1 MLIVVGGLLAPL
13 PAHAIDEVAARKAF
27 ERATAAFEHK
37 AWDEAIKQY
46 MMCYKLTSDPTLLY
60 NIAQSHKMAGHASQ
74 ALQYFKMYL
83 VNVPDASD
91 KKEVEKTIAE
101 LQGRL
106 DKENPM
112 SKSKAEPKPEVAR
125 KPPPT
130 PAPTPAPAPTPTPAP
145 EPKQK
150 VATTK
155 PKPEE
160 KKPEVKR
167 DPDGARHHYEIATS
181 YLEHKLYEQAAHE
194 FKAAYL
200 ANPDAMLLYNIAQ
213 AYRLA
218 KQPNEALQYYKM
230 YLAAAPDA
238 TDRAEVQRQM
248 SDMEKLA
255 ADQRNPPP
263 APAPAPLPRED
274 NLTET
279 PVAHTETQV
288 ATSPGRTKVIAGAV
302 VLVVG
307 LGLVGGGI
315 GCGVLAH
322 SAAQDVSNDSKN
334 GVPFDPSKESSGQ
347 TDQTIAGALYGVGA
361 AAAVTG
367 IIVLAIGAN
376 ENAKAK
382 KMAFT
387 PTIGPKMAGG
397 NLAVRW

>member
-1 MLIVVGGLLAPL
+1 MRTLYMLIVVGGLLSAA

-46 MMCYKLTSDPTLLY
+46 MMCYKLTADPTLLY
-60 NIAQSHKMAGHASQ
+60 NIAQSHKMAGHSSQ

-101 LQGRL
+101 LQGKL
-106 DKENPM
+106 DKENPLAA
-112 SKSKAEPKPEVAR
+112 KPKPE
-125 KPPPT
+125 PS
-130 PAPTPAPAPTPTPAP
+130 
-145 EPKQK
+145 
-150 VATTK
+150 VATAK

-160 KKPEVKR
+160 KKPSSSMPEVKR
-167 DPDGARHHYEIATS
+167 DPDGARHHYEIASS
-181 YLEHKLYEQAAHE
+181 YLEHKLYEQAARE
-194 FKAAYL
+194 FRAAYL

-218 KQPNEALQYYKM
+218 KQPNEALQYYRM
-230 YLAAAPDA
+230 YLASAPDA

-255 ADQRNPPP
+255 AEQRNAPP
-263 APAPAPLPRED
+263 APTPASLPRED
-274 NLTET
+274 SLTEA
-279 PVAHTETQV
+279 PQPEPKA
-288 ATSPGRTKVIAGAV
+288 APSGGKTKIIAGAV
-302 VLVVG
+302 VLVAG
-307 LGLVGGGI
+307 LGLIGGGI

-322 SAAQDVSNDSKN
+322 SAAQDLSNDNKA
-334 GVPFDPSKESSGQ
+334 GRPFDPAKESAGQ

-376 ENAKAK
+376 ENSRAKR
-382 KMAFT
+382 MAFQ
-387 PTIGPKMAGG
+387 PAIGPKMAGG
-397 NLAVRW
+397 SLAVRW